1 MAREPGAGVGEALT
15 KGEWPI
21 LTLAAYRRRGCCSET
36 VAVTDPPHAAK
47 NGSLQL
53 FSMSRVLTIGEYP
66 VLLMDLIATQLHEK
80 ASGLLACDVNG
91 SDRMDVGAALRRLN
105 FSVRAAM
112 ARTLGERTL
121 GTLAYLW
128 AMDSGVAAWLDRDPQ
143 LTPHERIERACNN
156 LIFLRWWHAWLEA
169 EGKART
175 AQRGLHLDGDL
186 PRVRAARRGD
196 DPPGVGLG
204 EAPPGQAVRVRRR
217 RTLPYPSL
225 AHAPPHSSR
234 AWPAFRRAPVSVQ
247 LMACAPFER
256 WSP

>member
-169 EGKART
+169 EGKARSEAFISMET
-175 AQRGLHLDGDL
+175 FRAFVLLDEAMILLVLVWAKRHPDK
-186 PRVRAARRGD
+186 PFAYAADAPAPTPPSRTPHPTRRGHGQ
-196 DPPGVGLG
+196 PSA
-204 EAPPGQAVRVRRR
+204 APQ
-217 RTLPYPSL
+217 
-225 AHAPPHSSR
+225 
-234 AWPAFRRAPVSVQ
+234 
-247 LMACAPFER
+247 
-256 WSP
+256 